1 MDYSEILDLD
11 INNDQILKILQ
22 QLIRIRT
29 HQPQGDESDA
39 VKFILSTIQENKKI
53 GSKVISHGT
62 NRSSL
67 LLHIKGDDASHPIL
81 FMGHLDTIGVDNASG
96 WNHYPYSADFD
107 GNFVYGRG
115 AVNKGGA
122 TAMIMTAEFLS
133 RRQQLPC
140 DVFFAFT
147 ADNDEH
153 GLGAQALVEGGFLEN
168 IGEVVFVQ
176 PTRCSIGIAQKGVA
190 WLTLESSG
198 PYSHA
203 AFPKRNAD
211 VMKSVFEYHKK
222 LSKELSCD
230 SHRYLGNNTCVI
242 TEFISKS
249 IARYMTPQKAAASI
263 DVRFLPSFNEQKI
276 KSIINGVCDE
286 VRRKYNNCDFN
297 VSINNLRLPCA
308 IDEDSPLVKQFEDVY
323 RILKLKPQKTGI
335 SYLCDT
341 SIVVPA
347 LGVPFVIIG
356 PGRDIYYDTSDE
368 KVCIE
373 DIKRIIKIFYC
384 YVMAKRV

>member
-1 MDYSEILDLD
+1 
-11 INNDQILKILQ
+11 
-22 QLIRIRT
+22 
-29 HQPQGDESDA
+29 
-39 VKFILSTIQENKKI
+39 
-53 GSKVISHGT
+53 
-62 NRSSL
+62 
-67 LLHIKGDDASHPIL
+67 
-81 FMGHLDTIGVDNASG
+81 
-96 WNHYPYSADFD
+96 
-107 GNFVYGRG
+107 
-115 AVNKGGA
+115 
-122 TAMIMTAEFLS
+122 
-133 RRQQLPC
+133 
-140 DVFFAFT
+140 
-147 ADNDEH
+147 
-153 GLGAQALVEGGFLEN
+153 
-168 IGEVVFVQ
+168 
-176 PTRCSIGIAQKGVA
+176 
-190 WLTLESSG
+190 
-198 PYSHA
+198 
-203 AFPKRNAD
+203 
-211 VMKSVFEYHKK
+211 
-222 LSKELSCD
+222 
-230 SHRYLGNNTCVI
+230 
-242 TEFISKS
+242 
-249 IARYMTPQKAAASI
+249 MTPQKAAASI

-384 YVMAKRV
+384 YVMAKGV